1 MDWIDTV
8 VEFVVYWVEAWG
20 YLGIF
25 IMTMLES
32 TFVPIPSEVTMIPAG
47 YLAHQGKMHVIPVL
61 LAAFSGTVTGA
72 LINYYIALKLGRTL
86 IEHYGKYMFM
96 SHKTLDKVEAFFI
109 DHGAVSTF
117 TGRLIPGVRHFIS
130 FPAGLARMPL
140 KQFAFYTALG
150 GGIWV
155 TILFFVG
162 YIIGEN
168 EMLIKSYLPI
178 IKIGL
183 LVTLVLGAV
192 FYIRRHRRKQKSA
205 EGV

>member
-86 IEHYGKYMFM
+86 IERYGKYMFM